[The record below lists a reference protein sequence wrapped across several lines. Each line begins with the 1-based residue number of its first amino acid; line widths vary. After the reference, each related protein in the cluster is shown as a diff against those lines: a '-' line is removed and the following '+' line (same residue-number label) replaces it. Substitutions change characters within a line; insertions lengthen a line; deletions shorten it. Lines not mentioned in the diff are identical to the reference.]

1 MYFRGYVNG
10 LSSTLFFKI
19 CYFETSNNPTGPTGS
34 QPFKLIGFSV
44 LVQYM

>member
-19 CYFETSNNPTGPTGS
+19 CFFETLNNPTGPTGS
-34 QPFKLIGFSV
+34 QPSKSIGFFV
-44 LVQYM
+44 LVQYL